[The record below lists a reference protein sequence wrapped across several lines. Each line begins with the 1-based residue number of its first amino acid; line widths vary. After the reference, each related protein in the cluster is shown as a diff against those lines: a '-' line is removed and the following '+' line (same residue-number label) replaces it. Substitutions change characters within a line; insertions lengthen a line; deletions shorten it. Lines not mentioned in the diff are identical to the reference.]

1 MTSTGAVTRMWSR
14 ARDHM
19 TGLTERA
26 DDRALRRGAETAG
39 CLPVCDQ
46 RVGDVVTVHGE
57 LRAVTLRPRAG
68 ARTLE
73 ARLYDGTGVLTLIW
87 LGRSRIPGIEAGR
100 ALTATGRLG
109 LRDGDRVIYN
119 PRYELS
125 R

>member
-1 MTSTGAVTRMWSR
+1 MTSTTGKLWSR
-14 ARDHM
+14 ARERMSGFTD
-19 TGLTERA
+19 RA
-26 DDRALRRGAETAG
+26 DDAVLREEAVEAG

-57 LRAVTLRPRAG
+57 LRTVTFKPRSG
-68 ARTLE
+68 ARALE
-73 ARLYDGTGVLTLIW
+73 AALYDGSGSLTLVW
-87 LGRSRIPGIEAGR
+87 LGRNRIPGIEAGR

-109 LRDGDRVIYN
+109 LRDGTRVIYN